1 MQGNRSQLDDFIQE
15 YSNGSVSLLSD
26 DDLFKKLSLAGDDCD
41 DFLVA
46 FGERFNVD
54 MAELRWYFHYEEEG
68 MLTPAAFFFKPPYL
82 RVKRIPITIKLL
94 QEAILS
100 RKWPIQYPE
109 HVLPKRRWDV
119 IATYVF
125 FAALLVLI
133 TVWFIS
139 NKTR

>member
-15 YSNGSVSLLSD
+15 YSKGSVSLLSD

-54 MAELRWYFHYEEEG
+54 MTELLWYFHYEEEG

-82 RVKRIPITIKLL
+82 RVKRIPITMKLL
-94 QEAILS
+94 QAAILS

-119 IATYVF
+119 IATYFF